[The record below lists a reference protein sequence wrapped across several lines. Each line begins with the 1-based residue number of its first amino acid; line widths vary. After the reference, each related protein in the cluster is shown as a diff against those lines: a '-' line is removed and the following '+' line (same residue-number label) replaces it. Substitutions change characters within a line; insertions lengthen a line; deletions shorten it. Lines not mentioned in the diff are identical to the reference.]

1 MSPAKKLTFIG
12 VAAAGCLLVGL
23 GDRDRRAP
31 RLLFNT
37 TASAPVGFYW
47 IDQRP
52 PRLGDWV
59 VVRPPADL
67 ALWMAQRGYL
77 PASVPLLKRLA
88 AAEGQTVCGQ
98 GGGLFIDGRLV
109 AVARDQDRWG
119 RRLHP
124 VVGCHRLDDGEVFL
138 LNADA
143 PRSLDGRYFG
153 PLPRATI
160 VGRAAPLWPAGAR

>member
-1 MSPAKKLTFIG
+1 MTGPRTLTVGAVI
-12 VAAAGCLLVGL
+12 AGCALVISPFIV
-23 GDRDRRAP
+23 DPPP

-47 IDQRP
+47 IDRRP
-52 PRLGDWV
+52 PRIGDWV
-59 VVRPPADL
+59 VVHPPADL
-67 ALWMAQRGYL
+67 AIWMARRGYL
-77 PASVPLLKRLA
+77 PVNVPLLKRLA
-88 AAEGQTVCGQ
+88 AAKGQTVCGR
-98 GGGLFIDGRLV
+98 GGRVFIDGRLV

-124 VVGCHRLDDGEVFL
+124 FVGCHRLADGEVFL

-153 PLPRATI
+153 PLPRTTI
-160 VGRAAPLWPAGAR
+160 VGRAVLLWTVGGR

>member
-1 MSPAKKLTFIG
+1 MTAPRTLVIG
-12 VAAAGCLLVGL
+12 AVIAGCALVISPVIV
-23 GDRDRRAP
+23 DPPP

-52 PRLGDWV
+52 PRIGDWV

-67 ALWMAQRGYL
+67 AMWMARRGYL
-77 PASVPLLKRLA
+77 PVNVPLLKRLA
-88 AAEGQTVCGQ
+88 AAEGQTVCGRA
-98 GGGLFIDGRLV
+98 GRVFIDGRQV

-124 VVGCHRLDDGEVFL
+124 FVGCRRLADGETFL

-153 PLPRATI
+153 PLSRTVM
-160 VGRAAPLWPAGAR
+160 VGRAVPLWTAGGR

>member
-1 MSPAKKLTFIG
+1 MTALRMV
-12 VAAAGCLLVGL
+12 VAGAALAGCALLVAPAII
-23 GDRDRRAP
+23 DPAP

-59 VVRPPADL
+59 VVRPPAGL
-67 ALWMAQRGYL
+67 AQWMAQRGYL
-77 PASVPLLKRLA
+77 PANVPLLKRLA
-88 AAEGQTVCGQ
+88 AAEGQTVCGR
-98 GGGLFIDGRLV
+98 GGRLFIDGRLV

-119 RRLHP
+119 RPLRLFA
-124 VVGCHRLDDGEVFL
+124 GCRRLGDGEVFL

-160 VGRAAPLWPAGAR
+160 VGRAAPLRLVGAR